1 MELAA
6 GCVDASREAELRGHL
21 AKCEMCRAAHAECKA
36 VWRAMGAWGVETP
49 AVETDDLA
57 QRVMD
62 AAAQERMG
70 RMSRAHGRVWR
81 MGPMLRIAAMVVV
94 SASAGMLAGVWS
106 IPGAGVVPGVSGR
119 LVAERTLLLAEFQNG
134 SPAKFAQAIAGFDP
148 ASVRQDAKT
157 MEKRTEKQTEKKP

>member
-81 MGPMLRIAAMVVV
+81 MGPVLRIAAMVVV
-94 SASAGMLAGVWS
+94 SVSAGMLAGVWS
-106 IPGAGVVPGVSGR
+106 MPGVTMIGGR
-119 LVAERTLLLAEFQNG
+119 QVAEKTLLLREFQNG
-134 SPAKFAQAIAGFDP
+134 SPAKFAQAIAGFD
-148 ASVRQDAKT
+148 AARMRQDAKT